1 MISVK
6 SLGSSLPGWCLMV
19 GIAILSTFLS
29 QQVIVENRHP
39 LESVTV
45 AILIGLFLKNLLPL
59 PRFFDR
65 GISNYEVPLKLG
77 IMLLGIGLS
86 FFAVLEIGV
95 KAITV
100 VVLCLLVAPILLFFI
115 GRRAGLSEK
124 LSTLIGVGTTICGS
138 TAIAITAPV
147 IEAEE
152 DDVSYAVA
160 TISLFGIVAMFLLPI
175 VGRMLNLSE
184 PMFGIWAGT
193 AIHATPQAVAGGY
206 MYGEIAGQV
215 STVAKLTRNIFMAP
229 AVFLIGIWYVKK
241 NLKTV
246 EGLTK
251 KTRYSK
257 AIPLFLFGFLAFAM
271 IRTIGDGTFPTPGS
285 PWRWVVQHV
294 NELGRFLVLIAM
306 AGIGLNTRLNTIIK
320 IGGKPFLV
328 GLLASL
334 LLAII
339 SLLLI
344 HLLKIS

>member
-1 MISVK
+1 MI
-6 SLGSSLPGWCLMV
+6 

-95 KAITV
+95 KAVTV

-115 GRRAGLSEK
+115 GKRAGLSEK

-160 TISLFGIVAMFLLPI
+160 TISLLWNC
-175 VGRMLNLSE
+175 R
-184 PMFGIWAGT
+184 
-193 AIHATPQAVAGGY
+193 
-206 MYGEIAGQV
+206 
-215 STVAKLTRNIFMAP
+215 
-229 AVFLIGIWYVKK
+229 YVPVTHCGK
-241 NLKTV
+241 
-246 EGLTK
+246 
-251 KTRYSK
+251 
-257 AIPLFLFGFLAFAM
+257 
-271 IRTIGDGTFPTPGS
+271 DG
-285 PWRWVVQHV
+285 
-294 NELGRFLVLIAM
+294 
-306 AGIGLNTRLNTIIK
+306 
-320 IGGKPFLV
+320 
-328 GLLASL
+328 
-334 LLAII
+334 
-339 SLLLI
+339 
-344 HLLKIS
+344 